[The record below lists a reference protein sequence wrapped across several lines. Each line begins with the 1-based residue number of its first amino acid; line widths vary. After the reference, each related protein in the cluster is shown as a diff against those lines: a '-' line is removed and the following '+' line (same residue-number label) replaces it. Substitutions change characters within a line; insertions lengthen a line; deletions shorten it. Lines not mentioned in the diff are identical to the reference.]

1 MEWYSFKAE
10 SKKFGKDFL
19 FVFQKQKTLRISH
32 DALMANG
39 DELNKQLKE
48 QRLKCCNL
56 EKQLRSVTF
65 SERRVEEV
73 SSQRVEPSVA
83 LKLLCNCSE
92 KVKWRH
98 FKYYIDLKVLD
109 YMHGTLSPAKYIW
122 YVPRESVLK
131 NSFKCA
137 ESHYLSKGLRILEE
151 KKNL

>member
-1 MEWYSFKAE
+1 
-10 SKKFGKDFL
+10 
-19 FVFQKQKTLRISH
+19 
-32 DALMANG
+32 MANG

-98 FKYYIDLKVLD
+98 FKYYIDLKVLGSSRRGAVVND
-109 YMHGTLSPAKYIW
+109 SD
-122 YVPRESVLK
+122 
-131 NSFKCA
+131 
-137 ESHYLSKGLRILEE
+137 
-151 KKNL
+151 